1 MRYSLVY
8 GDVMNVVF
16 RHTYSTILDLIK
28 APAYTVS
35 TIAFPCLFYVIFAV
49 PESTSPQSSNMLLA
63 SFSCFAVF
71 GVMFLQ
77 FGVGIS
83 NDRQNSWYDYI
94 RTLPIPV
101 YKLMLSRLLSIIFF
115 SFISALAIA
124 IISIL
129 FTSTDLSFAEWIEFF
144 FLLHMAGL
152 PFCFMGLCL
161 GFWFSEKSALPV
173 GNLIYLPLSF
183 AGGLWKPPKILPESV
198 QDISIILPTRFYVE
212 ILWAFTS
219 RETVELKF
227 VFLLILY
234 SFIFLILS
242 YLGFRKDYNN
252 GVNL

>member
-1 MRYSLVY
+1 MKII
-8 GDVMNVVF
+8 F
-16 RHTYSTILDLIK
+16 RHTYSIILDSIK

-35 TIAFPCLFYVIFAV
+35 TIAFPSLFYAIFAV
-49 PESTSPQSSNMLLA
+49 PESTSPQSSNLLLA
-63 SFSCFAVF
+63 SFSCFAVL

-77 FGVGIS
+77 FGVSIS
-83 NDRQNSWYDYI
+83 NDRQSSWYDYI

-101 YKLMLSRLLSIIFF
+101 YSLMLSRLLSVIFF
-115 SFISALAIA
+115 SFISTLAIA

-129 FTSTDLSFAEWIEFF
+129 FTSTDLSFAEWIKFF
-144 FLLHMAGL
+144 LLLHMAGL

-183 AGGLWKPPKILPESV
+183 AGGLWKPPEILPESL
-198 QDISIILPTRFYVE
+198 QDISMILPTRFYAE

-219 RETVELKF
+219 REIVEMKF
-227 VFLLILY
+227 VFLLALY

-242 YLGFRKDYNN
+242 YFGFRKDYNN
-252 GVNL
+252 GINL